1 MHTLVKLT
9 LAAACAASFSTAF
22 ANDNCKAT
30 ASNLK
35 SIGLTM
41 DQRLICF
48 SESRPGSART
58 LGYVSGLQT
67 DTKLVGIDYRVQ
79 NSRLYGVG
87 DMGGVYLLDTV
98 SAAATFVNRL
108 TTALDGTSFGVDFN
122 PAADR
127 LRIISN
133 TGQNLRHDVNLG
145 VTALDDLL
153 DYPPGTPLNT
163 SGPTAM
169 GVVGAA
175 YTNND
180 LDLTNT
186 ATTLF
191 VIDSMLDQVAVQA
204 PPNNG
209 SLAATGKLRLDA
221 DAMTGFDIHSKQRNG
236 STASNR
242 ALASITTPTAPTSL
256 YAVDLA
262 TGATKLRGAFKT
274 TDKVIDIAIPLNQ
287 P

>member
-1 MHTLVKLT
+1 MNSLLKLT
-9 LAAACAASFSTAF
+9 LAAACAAGFTTAF

-30 ASNLK
+30 ANNLK

-48 SESRPGSART
+48 SESRPGNART
-58 LGYVSGLQT
+58 LGTVYGLQM

-98 SAAATFVNRL
+98 SAAAMLVNRL
-108 TTALDGTSFGVDFN
+108 TVALDGTSFGVDFN

-145 VTALDDLL
+145 VTSLDDAL

-163 SGPTAM
+163 SGPTAL
-169 GVVGAA
+169 GVAAAA

-180 LDLTNT
+180 LDLNT

-191 VIDSMLDQVAVQA
+191 VIDSTLDQVAIQA

-209 SLAATGKLRLDA
+209 SLAATGKLGLDA
-221 DAMTGFDIHSKQRNG
+221 DTTVGFDIHSKQRNG
-236 STASNR
+236 STASVR
-242 ALASITTPTAPTSL
+242 ALASITTPTSPTSL
-256 YAVDLA
+256 YSVNLVNGKASP
-262 TGATKLRGAFKT
+262 RGAFMP
-274 TDKVIDIAIPLNQ
+274 TDRVIDIAIPLGQ